1 MKPLSLTIATLVALC
16 IGCAPLSAFD
26 LGSCLVFNISDS
38 STPELEKVSITVK
51 PEVFNKAAVS
61 KSVKIA
67 QASDFIEAEEATE
80 SFSLAD
86 SESESET
93 SSSPDGTD
101 ESTFSF
107 DEPSSA
113 FSTSSPFESSP
124 FTLD

>member
-67 QASDFIEAEEATE
+67 QASDFIEAEEATD
-80 SFSLAD
+80 SFSLA
-86 SESESET
+86 ESET
-93 SSSPDGTD
+93 SASPVGTD

-113 FSTSSPFESSP
+113 FSTSSTFESSP